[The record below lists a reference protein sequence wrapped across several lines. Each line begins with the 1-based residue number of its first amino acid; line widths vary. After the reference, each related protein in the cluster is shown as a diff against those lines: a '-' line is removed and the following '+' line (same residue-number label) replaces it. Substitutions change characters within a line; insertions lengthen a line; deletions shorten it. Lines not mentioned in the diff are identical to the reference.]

1 MRKWKI
7 RNFIIFCINDLDIKE
22 FELMNLN
29 LKIKKNGNIL
39 TSIFSISF
47 TDRYIQ
53 YRSKIRTGK
62 KLSLLYRFNP
72 KTRITNQ
79 YSDIPVNQYID
90 IYFCTSH
97 ETALYISWTIVILLF
112 IIFSHLMN
120 NSIMKLY
127 CIIYV
132 WDTYTECQRIYT
144 RVSMSCPFHAT

>member
-97 ETALYISWTIVILLF
+97 ETVLYISWTIVILLF
-112 IIFSHLMN
+112 IYLFFFHISWTILSWN
-120 NSIMKLY
+120 
-127 CIIYV
+127 CIV
-132 WDTYTECQRIYT
+132 SYTCETHIL
-144 RVSMSCPFHAT
+144 RVKEFIHV